1 MASDA
6 VGQDAITTQY
16 DRVAPYYRA
25 LSPLFLIN
33 PRARRKGVAALGLR
47 PGDAVLEVA
56 VGTGRNLPYLVEAVG
71 PTGTVI
77 GVDLSA
83 GMLREA
89 AKMVERRG
97 WSNVELIEADA
108 TALELDRDLDAVFFG
123 LSWSVIPAPV
133 AALSRIWDRLR
144 PGGRVAVMEMS
155 LTETRLRP
163 LLTPIARQLNKL
175 GPGRPDAR
183 PWDDLA
189 PFGDVVTTRFL
200 HLFYVCTVEKAGGGG
215 VGG

>member
-1 MASDA
+1 MASDT
-6 VGQDAITTQY
+6 VDQDAITTQY

-47 PGDAVLEVA
+47 PGDTVLEIA
-56 VGTGRNLPYLVEAVG
+56 VGTGRNLPYLVDAVG
-71 PTGTVI
+71 PGGTVI
-77 GVDLSA
+77 GVDHSA

-89 AKMVERRG
+89 AKMVEHRG

-108 TALELDRDLDAVFFG
+108 TALELDRDLDAIFFS

-144 PGGRVAVMEMS
+144 PGGRVAVMEIS
-155 LTETRLRP
+155 LAETRLRP

-175 GPGRPDAR
+175 GPGRSDAR

-189 PFGDVVTTRFL
+189 PFGEVATTRFL
-200 HLFYVCTVEKAGGGG
+200 HLFYVCAVEKRGPAA
-215 VGG
+215 